1 MDKGIY
7 VAMTGASAA
16 LQAQSALA
24 QNLANVD
31 TAGFKAVLNQTQPY
45 QITGS
50 GLPSRVDTTLQN
62 GGFDASGGPDW
73 HGNAV
78 R

>member
-1 MDKGIY
+1 VDKGIY

-45 QITGS
+45 QITGA
-50 GLPSRVDTTLQN
+50 GIPSRVDTT
-62 GGFDASGGPDW
+62 SGRAGAAWSRATTSQP
-73 HGNAV
+73 
-78 R
+78 